1 MSKDYFE
8 CELMSWD
15 YFYELSK
22 IVAQKMKKSEYVPDI
37 IIGVARGGWVFARI
51 LCDFQ
56 GIKDL
61 LSLKV
66 EHWGITAAP
75 DGEAKLKFP
84 LTVDLSNKRCL
95 VVDDITDTGESMI
108 KAVEHIQKLNPL
120 DVHTAALMHIKD
132 SKFIPDYFAKEINW
146 RWVIFPWNF
155 FEDLCN
161 IIPKALKYK
170 NKDFDAEYTK
180 KMLKKNFKIDL
191 KKSAIE
197 EVFNEYQ
204 RRKSLKK

>member
-1 MSKDYFE
+1 MAKDYFE

-22 IVAQKMKKSEYVPDI
+22 IVAQKMIKSGYLPDI
-37 IIGVARGGWVFARI
+37 VIGVARGGWVFARM

-66 EHWGITAAP
+66 EHWGITASP

-84 LTVDLSNKRCL
+84 LTVDLSNKKCL
-95 VVDDITDTGESMI
+95 IVDDITDTGKSMI
-108 KAVEHIQKLNPL
+108 KAADHIKKLNPSYIR
-120 DVHTAALMHIKD
+120 TATLMHIKG
-132 SKFIPDYFAKEINW
+132 SKFVPDYFAKEIDW
-146 RWVIFPWNF
+146 KWVIFPWNF

-161 IIPKALKYK
+161 ILPKAAQYANGDLDVNSTRENLK
-170 NKDFDAEYTK
+170 N
-180 KMLKKNFKIDL
+180 NFKIDL
-191 KKSAIE
+191 KEDVIK
-197 EVFNEYQ
+197 EVFLEYQ
-204 RRKSLKK
+204 RRKNLK